1 MIVIE
6 DAYKTF
12 ESGARKVDAVR
23 GVSLTIQD
31 GEIFGVIGYSGAGKS
46 TLIRLINLLERPT
59 SGRIFVNG
67 QELTALAPK
76 ELRQARR
83 KIGMIFQHFNLM
95 KSRTVYSNVAYPLRG
110 SPLSKEERRDK
121 VMNLLKLVGLEEK
134 ALAYPSQL
142 SGGQMQRVAIARAL
156 ANDPTVLLCD
166 EATSALDPQTTQDIL
181 RLLRDVNRK
190 LGITIVLIT
199 HEIAVVKEICTRL
212 AVMDAGR
219 VVEEGAIY
227 DVFSQPKA
235 ELTQRFIRT
244 TNNLARFEEL
254 LATAP
259 DSLNLKPGDVIAQME
274 FHGGSAGHALVSTL
288 SREYGV
294 DISIVFGNIDILQAT
309 PLGTLIVIFRGPV
322 DQLQKALL
330 AAEKSEVQVEVL
342 RRV

>member
-142 SGGQMQRVAIARAL
+142 SGGQKQRVAIARAL

-254 LATAP
+254 LANAP
-259 DSLNLKPGDVIAQME
+259 DSLNLMPGDVIAQME

>member
-59 SGRIFVNG
+59 SGKIFVNG

-110 SPLSKEERRDK
+110 SSLSKEERRNK

-134 ALAYPSQL
+134 ALAYPAQL
-142 SGGQMQRVAIARAL
+142 SGGQKQRVAIARAL

>member
-1 MIVIE
+1 MVVIE
-6 DAYKTF
+6 EAYKTF

-142 SGGQMQRVAIARAL
+142 SGGQKQRVAIARAL

-322 DQLQKALL
+322 DQVQKALL

>member
-67 QELTALAPK
+67 QDLTALAPK

-110 SPLSKEERRDK
+110 SSLSKEERRNK

-134 ALAYPSQL
+134 ALAYPAQL
-142 SGGQMQRVAIARAL
+142 SGGQKQRVAIARAL

-254 LATAP
+254 LANAP
-259 DSLNLKPGDVIAQME
+259 DSLNLMPGDVIAQME

-322 DQLQKALL
+322 DQVQKALL

>member
-142 SGGQMQRVAIARAL
+142 SGGQKQRVAIARAL

-199 HEIAVVKEICTRL
+199 HEIAVVMEICTRL

-322 DQLQKALL
+322 DQVQKALL

>member
-59 SGRIFVNG
+59 SGKIFVNG

-110 SPLSKEERRDK
+110 SSLSKEERRNK

-134 ALAYPSQL
+134 ALAYPAQL
-142 SGGQMQRVAIARAL
+142 SGGQKQRVAIARAL

-254 LATAP
+254 LANAP
-259 DSLNLKPGDVIAQME
+259 DSLNLMPGDVIAQME

-322 DQLQKALL
+322 DQVQKALL
-330 AAEKSEVQVEVL
+330 AAEKSEVRVEVL